1 MTIININ
8 PEDLAPQ
15 QSSYEPVPAGTYN
28 TSVFDV
34 TSTEVK
40 SGDNAGKPQYKI
52 QLRISEG
59 QYENRRLFTYVPLY
73 TGKAFWKT
81 QAFFTA
87 LGYDMKDG
95 QFKVPT
101 PTELS
106 GKAVAAKVT
115 IVPGL
120 NGEENN
126 VGGFTKG
133 ATATNN
139 LTSMGA
145 TPVADAWV

>member
-8 PEDLAPQ
+8 AEDLAPQ
-15 QSSYEPVPAGTYN
+15 QSSYEPVPAGTYS
-28 TSVFDV
+28 TTVFEV
-34 TSTEVK
+34 TPTEVK
-40 SGDNAGKPQYKI
+40 SGDNAGKPQYKV

-81 QAFFTA
+81 QSFFGA

-101 PTELS
+101 PAELS
-106 GKAVAAKVT
+106 GKPVMAKVT
-115 IVPGL
+115 IVDGL
-120 NGEENN
+120 NGEDNN
-126 VGGFTKG
+126 VAGFSKG
-133 ATATNN
+133 SVTAN
-139 LTSMGA
+139 LASMGA
-145 TPVADAWV
+145 NPVGDAWV

>member
-8 PEDLAPQ
+8 AGDLSQ
-15 QSSYEPVPAGTYN
+15 QSSYEPVPAGTYS
-28 TSVFDV
+28 TTVFDV
-34 TSTEVK
+34 TPTEVK

-81 QAFFTA
+81 QSFFTA

-101 PTELS
+101 PAELS
-106 GKAVAAKVT
+106 GKAISAKVT
-115 IVPGL
+115 IVDGL
-120 NGEENN
+120 NGEDNN
-126 VGGFTKG
+126 VAGFAKG
-133 ATATNN
+133 SSATAT
-139 LTSMGA
+139 LSSMGA
-145 TPVADAWV
+145 TPVSDAWV

>member
-1 MTIININ
+1 MTIINITN
-8 PEDLAPQ
+8 EDLSQ

-28 TSVFDV
+28 TTVFEV
-34 TSTEVK
+34 TPTEVK

-59 QYENRRLFTYVPLY
+59 QNTNRRLFTYVPLY

-95 QFKVPT
+95 QFTVPT
-101 PTELS
+101 PNELAGKELS
-106 GKAVAAKVT
+106 AKVT
-115 IVPGL
+115 IVDGL
-120 NGEENN
+120 NGQDNN
-126 VGGFTKG
+126 IASFSKQSASQT
-133 ATATNN
+133 
-139 LTSMGA
+139 LSSMGA
-145 TPVADAWV
+145 TSVSDAWV